1 MLTDIYSME
10 IGWNTKALAFEITKH
25 IIEEAG

>member
-10 IGWNTKALAFEITKH
+10 IDWNTDAVAFEIRKH
-25 IIEEAG
+25 ITEEAG

>member
-10 IGWNTKALAFEITKH
+10 ISWNTNAVAFEIRKH
-25 IIEEAG
+25 NTEKEG

>member
-10 IGWNTKALAFEITKH
+10 IGWNTNAIEFEIRKH
-25 IIEEAG
+25 ITEKAG

>member
-10 IGWNTKALAFEITKH
+10 IGWNTNAMAFEIRKH
-25 IIEEAG
+25 ITEEAG

>member
-10 IGWNTKALAFEITKH
+10 IGWNKNAMAFEIRKH
-25 IIEEAG
+25 ITEEAG

>member
-10 IGWNTKALAFEITKH
+10 IGWNTNEMAFEIKKH
-25 IIEEAG
+25 ITEKAG